1 MSGGYEGSNK
11 KIIQKRHESGV
22 IRGVVETLN
31 IRLTFQDMSLDCKQ
45 INEFLNG
52 ALMKQTR
59 RMLDWLVAGGIA
71 LAMVTSLAAQTAQ
84 ERTGKVVRL
93 KGHARYSTDK
103 NTWQPVKIGTI
114 IKSGY
119 IVQTAASSYVDVVL
133 GDAGHVPSRVVVGPS
148 ISYQPKVDQDVVRVL
163 EDSMLAF
170 DKLTLMKTGA
180 DEVTETQLD
189 LQAGTILGTVK
200 KMAAASRYEIK
211 LPNGVAG
218 VRGTVYTISAVGVVE
233 VTSGSVVIS
242 WTSPDGT
249 PMTQVVNAGYRFDL
263 RTLLLV
269 PLTPEREGEITRTAR
284 ATAVATAVAQEI
296 TIDQTTYYVSPKE
309 P

>member
-1 MSGGYEGSNK
+1 
-11 KIIQKRHESGV
+11 
-22 IRGVVETLN
+22 
-31 IRLTFQDMSLDCKQ
+31 
-45 INEFLNG
+45 
-52 ALMKQTR
+52 MKQTR
-59 RMLDWLVAGGIA
+59 RMFSWLVAGGIA

-84 ERTGKVVRL
+84 ERQAKVVRL

-103 NTWQPVKIGTI
+103 QTWQPVKVGTI

-119 IVQTAASSYVDVVL
+119 TVQTAASSYVDIAL
-133 GDAGHVPSRVVVGPS
+133 GETAAGPSRVAVGPS
-148 ISYQPKVDQDVVRVL
+148 ISYQPKTEQDVVRLL
-163 EDSMLAF
+163 EDTMLAF
-170 DKLTLMKTGA
+170 DNLTLMKTGA

-200 KMAAASRYEIK
+200 KMSAASRYEIK

-218 VRGTVYTISAVGVVE
+218 IRGTVYTISAVGVVE
-233 VTSGSVVIS
+233 VVSGSVVIS
-242 WTSPDGT
+242 WKSPDGT

-263 RTLLLV
+263 RTLQLV
-269 PLTPEREGEITRTAR
+269 PLSPQRESEIRRTAGR
-284 ATAVATAVAQEI
+284 AAVAKAVAQEI